1 MNGHKPLFW
10 CAIIA
15 QVVGAQVF
23 FWDALPDYRELTA
36 GGEVVGTPKD
46 FVVAV
51 FGLVLMQAA
60 YWYAR
65 RLQPQVRFRHRVVL
79 GHVLLCVSE
88 VSFFFVSALA
98 TVAMFD
104 HWRRSQFILW
114 KVVLMASA
122 IFAFFCYKRQ
132 LASVGDTC
140 WSHIPSRLKK
150 QRSNR
155 EKPAKP
161 EEIAAA
167 EFLALTLR
175 KFAVQRSEILFGF
188 TRSRGT
194 KQFHQTRL
202 IRIAHWRL
210 AILLNPFGMLS
221 PQIIVNLLHQV

>member
-1 MNGHKPLFW
+1 MNDHKPLFW

-36 GGEVVGTPKD
+36 GGDVVGTPKD

-51 FGLVLMQAA
+51 IGLVLMQAA

-65 RLQPQVRFRHRVVL
+65 RLQPQVRFRPRVVL

-114 KVVLMASA
+114 KVLLLASA

-132 LASVGDTC
+132 LGSVGDTLLEV
-140 WSHIPSRLKK
+140 HPELAEKATIEPSETGK
-150 QRSNR
+150 
-155 EKPAKP
+155 A
-161 EEIAAA
+161 
-167 EFLALTLR
+167 
-175 KFAVQRSEILFGF
+175 
-188 TRSRGT
+188 
-194 KQFHQTRL
+194 
-202 IRIAHWRL
+202 
-210 AILLNPFGMLS
+210 
-221 PQIIVNLLHQV
+221 